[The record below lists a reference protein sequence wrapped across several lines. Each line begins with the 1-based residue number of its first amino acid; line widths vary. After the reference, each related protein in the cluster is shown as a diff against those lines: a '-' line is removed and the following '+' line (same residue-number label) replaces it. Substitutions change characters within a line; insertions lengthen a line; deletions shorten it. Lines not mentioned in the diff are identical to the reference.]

1 MAGKFGNTQLQ
12 HTCTFNIKRCRSALN
27 IKKRKK
33 AVVLGCIIVLHQ
45 QQLAKS
51 GCHFAK
57 MVVIR
62 SNFLE
67 NWVIPENIHTIP
79 RAASWNSEG
88 EGGFLGLEFRR
99 RGGVTQFGI
108 PKAWG
113 GVSALNSVNFQRKD
127 GESSA

>member
-1 MAGKFGNTQLQ
+1 MIHVHQVILWTQCSQPL
-12 HTCTFNIKRCRSALN
+12 
-27 IKKRKK
+27 
-33 AVVLGCIIVLHQ
+33 VIIYSLVCFSHQ
-45 QQLAKS
+45 LV
-51 GCHFAK
+51 F
-57 MVVIR
+57 
-62 SNFLE
+62 E
-67 NWVIPENIHTIP
+67 WVIPENIHTIP

>member
-1 MAGKFGNTQLQ
+1 MVFFRGQ
-12 HTCTFNIKRCRSALN
+12 
-27 IKKRKK
+27 KKDGPCPDWSP
-33 AVVLGCIIVLHQ
+33 LGD
-45 QQLAKS
+45 
-51 GCHFAK
+51 
-57 MVVIR
+57 
-62 SNFLE
+62 
-67 NWVIPENIHTIP
+67 WVIPENIHTIP
-79 RAASWNSEG
+79 RVASWNSEG

>member
-1 MAGKFGNTQLQ
+1 MGY
-12 HTCTFNIKRCRSALN
+12 
-27 IKKRKK
+27 
-33 AVVLGCIIVLHQ
+33 
-45 QQLAKS
+45 
-51 GCHFAK
+51 
-57 MVVIR
+57 
-62 SNFLE
+62 
-67 NWVIPENIHTIP
+67 WVIPENIHTIP

-127 GESSA
+127 GESSLKSLTC